1 MNKMIINHLGKLFVT
16 SDCATI
22 VSEMEIEHP
31 AAKMV
36 VMAAEMQ
43 EREIGDGSNF
53 VIVLCGELLSQA
65 EELILMGL
73 HPTEILTGY
82 QEAGKKALELLEDL
96 ELQRVDSKSMFDVTT
111 ISKAISPA
119 IASKQYGYETFLS
132 KLVAEACVTVMPKNP
147 EYFSVD
153 NVRVVKL
160 SGGSIE
166 QSELIKGMVLARDTE
181 GTVKKVKDAKIA
193 VFLDSISHPDTET
206 KGTVLLHSA
215 DELLK
220 FNVGEEKEM
229 ERVLKGLADSGV
241 KVVVTGENI
250 DDIALH
256 FLEKFGIMAL
266 KVKSKHD
273 LRRLCSAVKA
283 RPCLELGPVPTEYL
297 GYCAKVYVKEVGD
310 KKITIFQQEDRS
322 GIATIILRA
331 ATESTLNDLE
341 KAIDDGV
348 NVVKA
353 MGKDG
358 RFVAGGGA
366 SEIELSRRLGEVGS
380 KSAGLDQYSIKK
392 FAESFEVIPRTLAE
406 NAGLPATDTI
416 SNLYAA
422 HEKKGAGGGPYMGV
436 DIKDGGVTDMAK
448 EGVLD
453 LLLTKQQAIKLA
465 IDAVTTILRVDQII
479 VAKPAGGPKMKKQ
492 GHWDDN
498 EG

>member
-1 MNKMIINHLGKLFVT
+1 
-16 SDCATI
+16 
-22 VSEMEIEHP
+22 
-31 AAKMV
+31 
-36 VMAAEMQ
+36 
-43 EREIGDGSNF
+43 
-53 VIVLCGELLSQA
+53 
-65 EELILMGL
+65 
-73 HPTEILTGY
+73 
-82 QEAGKKALELLEDL
+82 
-96 ELQRVDSKSMFDVTT
+96 
-111 ISKAISPA
+111 
-119 IASKQYGYETFLS
+119 
-132 KLVAEACVTVMPKNP
+132 
-147 EYFSVD
+147 
-153 NVRVVKL
+153 
-160 SGGSIE
+160 
-166 QSELIKGMVLARDTE
+166 
-181 GTVKKVKDAKIA
+181 VKDAKIA

-206 KGTVLLHSA
+206 KGTVLLNSA

-229 ERVLKGLADSGV
+229 EKVLKGLADSGV

-256 FLEKFGIMAL
+256 FLEKFGILAL

-283 RPCLELGPVPTEYL
+283 RPVLELGPVPTEYL
-297 GYCAKVYVKEVGD
+297 GYCAKIYVKEIGD
-310 KKITIFQQEDRS
+310 KKVTIFQQEGTS
-322 GIATIILRA
+322 GVATIILRA
-331 ATESTLNDLE
+331 ATESVLNDLE

-366 SEIELSRRLGEVGS
+366 AEIEISRRLGEVGS
-380 KSAGLDQYSIKK
+380 KTPGLDQYSIKK

-416 SNLYAA
+416 SNLYAT
-422 HEKKGAGGGPYMGV
+422 HEKKGTGGGPYMGV

-448 EGVLD
+448 EGVVD

-465 IDAVTTILRVDQII
+465 IDAVVTILRVDQII
-479 VAKPAGGPKMKKQ
+479 VAKPAGGPKVKKP